1 MNYIISVAWLMNSLS
16 WKWLKVVCT
25 VPVAFVF
32 FTYKIVPESPRWL
45 LAVGK
50 IEAAKDILIK
60 MANVNSAK
68 VPEDLDEKLR
78 SSCEKGGD
86 TDSYAIIC
94 GMKIPYSYI
103 ALFKT
108 WRMAWR
114 TICVTIAFTAS
125 AFVYYQLVIN
135 LSNLDGN
142 IYLNMF
148 LMGLVE
154 GPGCLAAVW
163 FSNKVNT
170 YSTFMYV
177 TYIVSNYFLC
187 IYLVWKT
194 LESFYSPWNERYTFL
209 CFDVGLSFNI

>member
-86 TDSYAIIC
+86 TDSYTIIC

-163 FSNKVNT
+163 LSNKVNI
-170 YSTFMYV
+170 YSTFMYRYV
-177 TYIVSNYFLC
+177 NTYI
-187 IYLVWKT
+187 I
-194 LESFYSPWNERYTFL
+194 
-209 CFDVGLSFNI
+209 